1 MTSPTAQFVTSRR
14 LGLYEPIHQISMW
27 ADFKGNEFPNA
38 SVSMFD
44 EVLTELNNQS
54 EDNSRGTLGLPSK
67 KFDQEAAKP
76 AEKVLRRLA
85 QNREAARKSRLRKKA
100 YVQELETSRA
110 KLIQLQEELER
121 IRQQGLYIGGG
132 LDTSHLGYS
141 AKSGIMA
148 FEMEYEQWLEGQDK
162 QVCDL
167 KTAMNSHLVDMEL
180 RILVDDAMQHYFHL
194 FDMKANAAKADV
206 LYIMS
211 GMWKTSAERF
221 FLWIGGFRPSEVLK
235 VLWPQLDQLTEQQ
248 KFEIHNL
255 RQSCQQ
261 LEDALTH
268 GLDKLQQTV
277 SEAASAGQLGDG
289 GYIPQVM
296 TAVENLEA
304 LASFVAQADHLRK
317 ETLQQMSRTL
327 DTRQAARGLV
337 ALGEYCQRLRALSM
351 LWAARLHEPA

>member
-162 QVCDL
+162 Q
-167 KTAMNSHLVDMEL
+167 
-180 RILVDDAMQHYFHL
+180 
-194 FDMKANAAKADV
+194 
-206 LYIMS
+206 
-211 GMWKTSAERF
+211 TSAERF